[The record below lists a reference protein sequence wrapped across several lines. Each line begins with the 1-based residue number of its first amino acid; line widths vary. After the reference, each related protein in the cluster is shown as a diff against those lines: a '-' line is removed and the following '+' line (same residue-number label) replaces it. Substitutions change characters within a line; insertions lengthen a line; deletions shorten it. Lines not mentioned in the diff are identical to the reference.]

1 MATVSWKEMSF
12 LKLLHLQ
19 SQLGFKWNWSGFDS
33 NFFLKCKHLHTAVC
47 HRHGIICCGIAGD
60 LAVIGTGGRG
70 KNVARVHKVRAGG
83 VSSTVGPVNDP
94 GKHLPRVIVMS
105 LDIKSIQLK
114 EVTSLGYGGCVY
126 LLFPAVVCYIIVI
139 KMICVCLDFVLP
151 SFSADISESLYWEF
165 GAWGMWQQCNRWSCK
180 SSFFLP
186 RLVSLSLSCF
196 ASLKYKHSVLGGGY
210 GWSGWNEQP
219 CCVWMNTSVSLLFLS
234 SAIPLLFRHT
244 PALFHFET
252 PLLFLGVFSPPYPP
266 SFISLFLSLAI
277 IQSGAPPLP
286 TLPCFPF

>member
-1 MATVSWKEMSF
+1 
-12 LKLLHLQ
+12 
-19 SQLGFKWNWSGFDS
+19 
-33 NFFLKCKHLHTAVC
+33 
-47 HRHGIICCGIAGD
+47 
-60 LAVIGTGGRG
+60 
-70 KNVARVHKVRAGG
+70 
-83 VSSTVGPVNDP
+83 
-94 GKHLPRVIVMS
+94 MS

-114 EVTSLGYGGCVY
+114 EVTPLGYGGCVY

-219 CCVWMNTSVSLLFLS
+219 CCVWMNTSISLLSLS